1 MMSAVKII
9 AEEIASKGP
18 LAVAGTKEILNYG
31 RDHTIEES
39 LNHVA
44 LWNAAMGISD
54 EMSVAFEAKANKK
67 DPEFDDLIKKKK
79 AGIGQY
85 VNAGSIL
92 GSAFSTEKVLIPL
105 PLTDTELSYFGLPL
119 GYESKGYFDGP
130 KVVFRS
136 YISRQKTEMRVR
148 MVPFLLQK
156 KWKKNLLVK
165 KVF

>member
-18 LAVAGTKEILNYG
+18 LAIAGTKEILNYG

-67 DPEFDDLIKKKK
+67 DPEFDDLIPRTGKNILMVDIKDNYFLKKR
-79 AGIGQY
+79 AI
-85 VNAGSIL
+85 
-92 GSAFSTEKVLIPL
+92 FSRI
-105 PLTDTELSYFGLPL
+105 
-119 GYESKGYFDGP
+119 
-130 KVVFRS
+130 
-136 YISRQKTEMRVR
+136 
-148 MVPFLLQK
+148 FLKIYNHQD
-156 KWKKNLLVK
+156 
-165 KVF
+165 

>member
-1 MMSAVKII
+1 MGSSPIKIFINGDLKKFPQEINIVMAADVGTLQRIPRLIPEGVVRELAYTGRRFFADEAKAHGLVNKVFDSHEEMMSAVKII

-67 DPEFDDLIKKKK
+67 DPEFDDLIPRTGKKYLD
-79 AGIGQY
+79 G
-85 VNAGSIL
+85 
-92 GSAFSTEKVLIPL
+92 
-105 PLTDTELSYFGLPL
+105 
-119 GYESKGYFDGP
+119 GYQG
-130 KVVFRS
+130 
-136 YISRQKTEMRVR
+136 
-148 MVPFLLQK
+148 
-156 KWKKNLLVK
+156 
-165 KVF
+165 